1 MRLPFGRT
9 GWNRRHVLLGG
20 GATLAAL
27 ALPARRPAHAVG
39 SAPTV
44 IRALPGTAQLLPA
57 GEPQTAVWGF
67 DGMVPGPILRVRQGD
82 TLRVRLE
89 NELPQPTT
97 IHWHGIRIDNA
108 MDGVAG
114 LTQEAVPPG
123 EAFDYAFTVPD
134 AGTFWYHPHNLS
146 WEQVARGLYGLL
158 IVDEPDPPAVDQDIA
173 LVFDDWRLDEAGQI
187 HEASFGA
194 MMDWSHA
201 GRLGNTLTINGQ
213 DLMEV
218 PVSAGQRVRL
228 RVCNTANARI
238 LNLRFEKHT
247 HTVIAVD
254 GQPVPPFVLEDG
266 ATTLMPGQ
274 RIDLIADMTLAPG
287 AEAAITEVT
296 GGGRLVAGRF
306 AYDARSVTREAA
318 LNPPAGLPANPLPEQ
333 LDLANAQ
340 EVTLRMEGG
349 AMGRMREATYQG
361 QKLGIREL
369 VAQGKVWA
377 FNGQAGMTDR
387 PLFDATLGKTVR
399 LTMINDTNWPHA
411 MHFHGHHVRE
421 TARSQGSVRADVWRD
436 TVFLDRGETVSV
448 AFVADNP
455 GKWMLHCHMLEH
467 QAGGMAT
474 WFKVSA

>member
-1 MRLPFGRT
+1 MPLRNHRVSWT
-9 GWNRRHVLLGG
+9 RRQLLLGT
-20 GATLAAL
+20 GASLAAI
-27 ALPARRPAHAVG
+27 ALPAGRRAAAVG
-39 SAPTV
+39 AAPTV
-44 IRALPGTAQLLPA
+44 IRARPGDAQLLPA

-67 DGMVPGPILRVRQGD
+67 GGTVPGPVLRVRQGD
-82 TLRVRLE
+82 TVRVRLE

-97 IHWHGIRIDNA
+97 IHWHGIRIENA

-114 LTQEAVPPG
+114 LTQEAVPSG
-123 EAFDYAFTVPD
+123 GRFDYAFTVPD

-158 IVDEPDPPAVDQDIA
+158 IVDEASPPAVDQDIA

-213 DLMEV
+213 DLMDI
-218 PVSAGQRVRL
+218 PVSAGQRMRL

-238 LNLRFEKHT
+238 LNLRFEEHA
-247 HTVIAVD
+247 HTVIAID
-254 GQPVPPFVLEDG
+254 GQPVPPFALEDG
-266 ATTLMPGQ
+266 AMALMPGQ
-274 RIDLIADMTLAPG
+274 RVDLIADMTLNPG

-306 AYDARSVTREAA
+306 VYDAQAVTRATP
-318 LNPPAGLPANPLPEQ
+318 LDPPAGLAANPLSEK

-340 EVTLRMEGG
+340 DVTLRMEGG
-349 AMGRMREATYQG
+349 AMGRMQGATFRG
-361 QKLGIREL
+361 QHLGMREL

-387 PLFDATLGKTVR
+387 PLFDAPLGRTVR
-399 LTMINDTNWPHA
+399 LAMVNDTNWPHA
-411 MHFHGHHVRE
+411 LHFHGHHVRE
-421 TARSQGSVRADVWRD
+421 IARSQGSVRKDAWRD
-436 TVFLDRGETVSV
+436 TVMVDRGETVTV

-474 WFKVSA
+474 WFRVSA